1 MDKNTFSKFNFI
13 LLAITI
19 FLIFFSLFFSLNKN
33 IFAQGEKIL
42 VQEAEGECLIDADIG
57 NGFEMGKIPIG
68 EAVDYAE
75 LYAREIIRN
84 LNILIVNTEK
94 EANTAY
100 NEEAED
106 DLYDL
111 PPQIKCEKC
120 ESGVFFVEDDEG
132 ECTIPCGGIC
142 LESACCPECGK
153 KCPSSDCGIGGCGST
168 EGNKGKSTSASC
180 SSVPTCN
187 NGEIYICSSGSCS
200 CTVDCSGSTG
210 ATDNWGIGQSQDFY
224 HCGYTCTC
232 SGVKPFCEPLA
243 KFASGVKIIQDVY
256 YNKIVISNNNIAHL
270 VDVEGNIVL
279 CNCPLIDLGFI
290 GSEIEIPEQLNRWKI
305 VNALTDSRNKLE
317 TCITGYQ
324 HVLDQGMT
332 KSTLL
337 NCMTALDEIETKE
350 GMITLPGFDYFAA
363 TSTLEYLCF
372 QDLAPIGSDYCYAY
386 NSLCFLTEDQ
396 RDICRGNKDSVQCEA
411 IIEDLMYNFFCC
423 EGVVK

>member
-1 MDKNTFSKFNFI
+1 MKIN
-13 LLAITI
+13 I
-19 FLIFFSLFFSLNKN
+19 FLKLSFIFSIIALISICSNFLLINNEKE
-33 IFAQGEKIL
+33 ILAQGIWQATEEKC
-42 VQEAEGECLIDADIG
+42 VVDAVIA

-68 EAVDYAE
+68 ETVDYAE
-75 LYAREIIRN
+75 LYTREIIRN

-100 NEEAED
+100 NEESGD
-106 DLYDL
+106 DLYDI
-111 PPQIKCEKC
+111 PPLIKCANC
-120 ESGVFFVEDDEG
+120 ESGDNHYVKDDDE
-132 ECTIPCGGIC
+132 ECTISCGCKC
-142 LESACCPECGK
+142 LECDCCPDCGEE
-153 KCPSSDCGIGGCGST
+153 CPSSACVSTGCTIKNTNKSKITSGECGSSCFCNEAT
-168 EGNKGKSTSASC
+168 CASGNCTCTVNC
-180 SSVPTCN
+180 SS
-187 NGEIYICSSGSCS
+187 SA
-200 CTVDCSGSTG
+200 G
-210 ATDNWGIGQSQDFY
+210 ATDDWGLGQSQDFY
-224 HCGYTCTC
+224 HCEYTCTC
-232 SGVKPFCEPLA
+232 SDVKPFCEPLA

-256 YNKIVISNNNIAHL
+256 YNKIVISNDNIAHL
-270 VDVEGNIVL
+270 VDVEGNIIL
-279 CNCPLIDLGFI
+279 CNDPLIDLGFI
-290 GSEIEIPEQLNRWKI
+290 GSEIEIPEQLNKWKI

-332 KSTLL
+332 KSILL
-337 NCMTALDEIETKE
+337 NCMTALHEIETKE
-350 GMITLPGFDYFAA
+350 GMTILPGFDYFAA